1 MEETIKELKIEI
13 MHEKLKELKT
23 AIDDEQTIIEL
34 MVIKR
39 KEFEEENKDT
49 LERLIKVKETIE
61 SVHNYIS
68 FDVQAAH
75 NKRLYPRAAA

>member
-39 KEFEEENKDT
+39 KEFS
-49 LERLIKVKETIE
+49 I
-61 SVHNYIS
+61 
-68 FDVQAAH
+68 Q
-75 NKRLYPRAAA
+75 